1 MCGESAELSCKT
13 AKAETAVAPPL
24 TAGRRRGQWPLRVG
38 RVRWSAQYKATA
50 KTTKAAVI
58 MTATIK
64 STGMS
69 YSPVAR
75 PRGYARTWETD
86 LILVKSSRG

>member
-1 MCGESAELSCKT
+1 VKSGHVGVPNHEPLPQ
-13 AKAETAVAPPL
+13 AV
-24 TAGRRRGQWPLRVG
+24 
-38 RVRWSAQYKATA
+38 VRWSAQYKATA

-69 YSPVAR
+69 YADVPADVEK
-75 PRGYARTWETD
+75 RGAALLT
-86 LILVKSSRG
+86 LSR